1 MTMAMRRLLKPALPM
16 APPRRLPPIM
26 MILMC
31 AAVGGVCFYLGCMV
45 GMHTGMNQGAEI
57 CVRETDRLKSD
68 RDRLNLGMLRLCL

>member
-1 MTMAMRRLLKPALPM
+1 
-16 APPRRLPPIM
+16 M

-57 CVRETDRLKSD
+57 CIRETDQLKSD

>member
-1 MTMAMRRLLKPALPM
+1 MTMAIRRLLKPALPM
-16 APPRRLPPIM
+16 APLRRLPPIM

-45 GMHTGMNQGAEI
+45 GMHTGMNHGAEI
-57 CVRETDRLKSD
+57 CHGDMEELKAD